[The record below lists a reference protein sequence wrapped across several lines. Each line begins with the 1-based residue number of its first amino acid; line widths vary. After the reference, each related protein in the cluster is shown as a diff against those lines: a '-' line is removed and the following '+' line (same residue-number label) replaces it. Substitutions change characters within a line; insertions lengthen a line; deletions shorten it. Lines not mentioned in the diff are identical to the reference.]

1 MGHRRPGGSLPEAVP
16 HQDGPAGSFGKPAG
30 AVRGL
35 ARLAAQ
41 VTRGETNQGRSR
53 EAQCINQIVAETE

>member
-30 AVRGL
+30 GAYGVVAPSLHKLRE
-35 ARLAAQ
+35 R
-41 VTRGETNQGRSR
+41 ETH
-53 EAQCINQIVAETE
+53 